1 VDAVANYP
9 QHAIKSEPLFPRR
22 PRRLGHHSALLSL
35 LGVFGVLAFILSAT
49 SPDDDDIQQE
59 FSQTSRTK
67 QCVLANYKALSNIRA
82 FRICAVRSV
91 LAPPMPQ
98 FASYYVTSLVAVPDD
113 EIKAEVYGSRTG
125 DRSPPTKSS

>member
-1 VDAVANYP
+1 MDAVANYP
-9 QHAIKSEPLFPRR
+9 QHAIKGEPLFPRR
-22 PRRLGHHSALLSL
+22 PPRLSHHSALLSL

-82 FRICAVRSV
+82 FRICAVRFV
-91 LAPPMPQ
+91 LASPMPQ

-125 DRSPPTKSS
+125 DRSPPNKSS

>member
-1 VDAVANYP
+1 MDAVANYP
-9 QHAIKSEPLFPRR
+9 QHAKAEPLFPRR
-22 PRRLGHHSALLSL
+22 ARRLGSRSALLSL

-59 FSQTSRTK
+59 FSQTSRAK

-98 FASYYVTSLVAVPDD
+98 FASYYVTSLVAVPDA
-113 EIKAEVYGSRTG
+113 IKAEVYRSRTG

>member
-9 QHAIKSEPLFPRR
+9 QHAKAEPLFPRR
-22 PRRLGHHSALLSL
+22 PRRLGSRSALLSL

-59 FSQTSRTK
+59 FSQTSRAK

-98 FASYYVTSLVAVPDD
+98 FASYYVTSLVAVPDA
-113 EIKAEVYGSRTG
+113 IKAEVYRSRTG